1 MHGKL
6 YSFTIVIF
14 IFIGGIGWQI
24 LETVEQ
30 PYTVA
35 TEYVTCT
42 QTTTTNAEICA
53 AQEAQILASVVRIV
67 LHADFQ
73 KGQLTDFRGNVGH
86 ATVMAGRYLVTH
98 NHFFI
103 DLPALS
109 AASHQGFIGLSLY
122 NAAGQRIVHNAP
134 ADTFQV
140 AAQDSETLVL
150 DFGPDYFNNLNMTSA
165 SFMTTKDAKLPV
177 GAEVAQLDWDGERA
191 YVVWTTVAQVVTHHE
206 SPHLEL
212 DHYAMV
218 GASGGGVFW
227 QGYHVA
233 NNWVHG
239 TITDTDSGEFMRAY
253 SLAALNSENILIDGD
268 YSSSSAAPSD
278 LRVAFWASV
287 KPVTPVMFI
296 RS

>member
-6 YSFTIVIF
+6 YSFTFVFF

-24 LETVEQ
+24 LGTVEQ

-35 TEYVTCT
+35 TEYATCT

-53 AQEAQILASVVRIV
+53 AQEAEILASVVRIV
-67 LHADFQ
+67 LHANFQ

-86 ATVMAGRYLVTH
+86 ATVMAGRYLITH
-98 NHFFI
+98 NHFAI

-109 AASHQGFIGLSLY
+109 VTNHQDLTGLSLY

-134 ADTFQV
+134 VGTFQV
-140 AAQDSETLVL
+140 AAQDAQTLVL
-150 DFGPDYFNNLNMTSA
+150 DFGPDYFDNLNIPSA
-165 SFMTTKDAKLPV
+165 SFMTAQDAHITV
-177 GAEVAQLDWDGERA
+177 GSEVAQLDWDGEQA
-191 YVVWTTVAQVVTHHE
+191 YVVWTTVTQAAHYHE
-206 SPHLEL
+206 SPYLEL

-239 TITDTDSGEFMRAY
+239 TITDPDSGEFMRAY
-253 SLAALNSENILIDGD
+253 SLAALNSENILIDVD
-268 YSSSSAAPSD
+268 YSPSSTAPSD
-278 LRVAFWASV
+278 LRVAF
-287 KPVTPVMFI
+287 
-296 RS
+296 

>member
-14 IFIGGIGWQI
+14 IFIGGMGWQI

-35 TEYVTCT
+35 TEYATCT
-42 QTTTTNAEICA
+42 QPTTTNAEICA

-86 ATVMAGRYLVTH
+86 ATVMAGRYLITH
-98 NHFFI
+98 NHFSI
-103 DLPALS
+103 DLSALS
-109 AASHQGFIGLSLY
+109 PANHQEVTGFSLY

-134 ADTFQV
+134 ASTFQV

-165 SFMTTKDAKLPV
+165 SFMTAKDAKLSV

-191 YVVWTTVAQVVTHHE
+191 FVVWTTVAQVVTHHE

-233 NNWVHG
+233 NNWAHV
-239 TITDTDSGEFMRAY
+239 TITDPVSGTFRRAY
-253 SLAALNSENILIDGD
+253 SLAALNSENILIDVD

-287 KPVTPVMFI
+287 RPVTPVMFI
-296 RS
+296 LS